1 LVGGIG
7 IFSDIRAK
15 FKMSTDIDKITK
27 NLPLV
32 VIVGPTASGKTS
44 LAIEVAEACG
54 GEIICADSRSIY
66 KGADVGTAKPTSDD
80 RKRVVHWGLDL
91 AEPNE
96 YFTVADF
103 KKYANEKIAEIRS
116 RGKVPILV
124 GGTGLYVDAVI
135 FDFNF
140 GPMADMK
147 KRNELNQLS
156 LVELCKY
163 CNKNNIS
170 LPENDKNK
178 RYIIRAIERFGEDL
192 SRRDS
197 PIENTI
203 IIGLLVDR
211 TVLRN
216 RITARSEQFFNN
228 GVIEEARLLGDKYG
242 WDNEAM
248 KSNIYKLV
256 KLYISGELLLS
267 EMKIKNETM
276 DWHLAKRQMTWQKRN
291 KFIKWMSPEEAK
303 KYLIFQ
309 LAKTI

>member
-1 LVGGIG
+1 
-7 IFSDIRAK
+7 
-15 FKMSTDIDKITK
+15 MSTDIDKITK